1 MSEPMPSLKPMPS
14 LSVDSVTG
22 IDVSLPIA
30 GPGARA
36 FAFIVDW
43 HIRLILALA
52 WYVVAAILVNGDF
65 SLAPPTAHPQRW
77 FAVVL
82 VPALAIYLLY
92 HPAVEVAMRGRTPGK
107 RRVGIRVATRA
118 GGTPGVGALLV
129 RNVFRLIDSLPVFY
143 GVGLTLTV
151 LTRDS
156 LRCGDMAAGTVLVY
170 ERSAAADTELLQD
183 AAQRLGRLDTAG
195 AEIAVDLLQRW
206 TSLVPEAR
214 IRLAR
219 QLLQRYLGADADL
232 SEGDDLEWRSRL
244 ERLARP

>member
-1 MSEPMPSLKPMPS
+1 VSEPMPA

-30 GPGARA
+30 GPGARSY
-36 FAFIVDW
+36 AFIIDW

-52 WYVVAAILVNGDF
+52 WYVVAAVVVNGDF

-82 VPALAIYLLY
+82 VPALAIYFLY
-92 HPAVEVAMRGRTPGK
+92 HPVVEVAMRGRTPGK
-107 RRVGIRVATRA
+107 RRVGIRVVTRA
-118 GGTPGVGALLV
+118 GGPAGAGALLV

-143 GVGLTLTV
+143 GVGLTLMV

-156 LRCGDMAAGTVLVY
+156 LRCGDMAAGTLLVY
-170 ERSAAADTELLQD
+170 ERSAADTELLQN
-183 AAQRLGRLDTAG
+183 AAQRVGKLDTAG
-195 AEIAVDLLQRW
+195 AEIAADLLQRW